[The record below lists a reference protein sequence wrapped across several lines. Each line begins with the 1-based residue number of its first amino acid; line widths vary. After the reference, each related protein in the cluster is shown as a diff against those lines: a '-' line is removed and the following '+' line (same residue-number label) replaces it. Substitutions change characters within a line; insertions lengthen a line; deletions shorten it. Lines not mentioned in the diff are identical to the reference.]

1 MKRIKLTANEGM
13 WLTDGEICAK
23 SVYLGENDEPGNWR
37 EITDE
42 EYKKIIEE
50 ENAGDE

>member
-13 WLTDGEICAK
+13 WLTDGDICAK

-37 EITDE
+37 EIT
-42 EYKKIIEE
+42 EE
-50 ENAGDE
+50 ERERIIKEADAVDK